1 MNARVQLVLGLA
13 VSTMGFASACEPDS
27 SCEQGQWRADVCISL
42 DVRRLD
48 GPLGGALASGD
59 FDGDGRV
66 DVVGTRG
73 AAISGSAPYLVQA
86 AILDH
91 PAVAIRVGALD
102 DDGRDDLVAVGDR
115 RDELR
120 LYLGSSSE
128 LLRSAGTVPFDAPIL
143 DFQVAD
149 LDADG
154 HGDLVVALGDRME
167 VHWRTAEGQ
176 VEAITEFGPEGE
188 ADPAPPWARRVD
200 VGDWDGD
207 GRLDLLVVGDWQA
220 WHFLGRGARRF
231 EARGDAGLADPRRPW
246 ITGDFDRDGATELF
260 GVFPVVAETG
270 ENIPTIRAMAWLD
283 EDTQLWDH
291 DFVLLDHRE
300 TEVAAGALWPGETL
314 QLVTGQRD
322 ELAGTG
328 RLTVDCLGEGSLS
341 QCGTL
346 LLPISPDHVAV
357 VGDALVV
364 IDERGGAWWV
374 NWQR

>member
-27 SCEQGQWRADVCISL
+27 SCEQGQWRADACTSL

-73 AAISGSAPYLVQA
+73 AAISGSAPYVVQA
-86 AILDH
+86 AVLDH
-91 PAVAIRVGALD
+91 PAVAIRV
-102 DDGRDDLVAVGDR
+102 
-115 RDELR
+115 
-120 LYLGSSSE
+120 
-128 LLRSAGTVPFDAPIL
+128 
-143 DFQVAD
+143 
-149 LDADG
+149 
-154 HGDLVVALGDRME
+154 
-167 VHWRTAEGQ
+167 
-176 VEAITEFGPEGE
+176 

-270 ENIPTIRAMAWLD
+270 ANIPTIRAMAWLD
-283 EDTQLWDH
+283 EDTQRWDH

-300 TEVAAGALWPGETL
+300 TEVAAGALWPGDTL

-346 LLPISPDHVAV
+346 HLPISPDHVAV

-364 IDERGGAWWV
+364 IDERAGAWWV
-374 NWQR
+374 DWRR